1 MNRIKEIFGV
11 EPGEKFDI
19 YQTELCFNKTGDIE
33 ISVNE
38 AFRDNRLYNCSFNKN
53 EILHVPYATDFATL
67 IVLTELITGEAKII
81 KHKKPILDDVE
92 KRYLGNIIKPFKVE
106 FIAKIHETYHNR
118 YYICIKVEDENPI
131 YLPYFPAD
139 SEMYKG
145 MKEDKEYTPEELGL

>member
-1 MNRIKEIFGV
+1 MNRIQEIFGV

-38 AFRDNRLYNCSFNKN
+38 ACRDNRLYNCFFNKN
-53 EILHVPYATDFATL
+53 EILHVPYATNFATL

-92 KRYLGNIIKPFKVE
+92 KRYLGNIIKPFKVR
-106 FIAKIHETYHNR
+106 FISKLYDRNNS
-118 YYICIKVEDENPI
+118 YYIRIELEDESHI
-131 YLPYFPAD
+131 YLPCFPVN

-145 MKEDKEYTPEELGL
+145 MKDGRHYTPKELGL